1 MECLRRFKGT
11 LCAAHHQAVGD
22 ECEALLRA
30 DGSSNTECLCRCERV
45 RVRFQQRDVG
55 GEWEAL
61 EPGTAADFAWEE
73 PLAARRLRVRMDGC
87 GGAWRNGAVHEYSLD
102 VLRVCLPAH

>member
-1 MECLRRFKGT
+1 MIAIG
-11 LCAAHHQAVGD
+11 
-22 ECEALLRA
+22 
-30 DGSSNTECLCRCERV
+30 RCERV

-87 GGAWRNGAVHEYSLD
+87 GGAWRDGAVHEYSLD
-102 VLRVCLPAH
+102 VLRVCTLSAIFRECIGRHVSMAIILFVSHVLSQLQKTTVNV